1 MYGPKYRYS
10 ARMSDEELTWR
21 LGARSPGNDYRIF
34 KTAFVEAAHPHTGKV
49 KKFSLIESV
58 DWVNVIALT
67 PKDEVVL
74 IRQYRAGS
82 ASICLEIP
90 GGMIDEG
97 EDPLTAAKRELEE
110 ETGYTAA
117 NWRAIGTALPNPAI
131 QNNRLHTYVALD
143 AKPTA
148 PQRFDSSEVI
158 ELQTAPLADVRLMLR
173 DGRIDHALVI
183 TAFAHL
189 AFELHDLRRP

>member
-1 MYGPKYRYS
+1 M
-10 ARMSDEELTWR
+10 ADEELTWR

-34 KTAFVEAAHPHTGKV
+34 KTAFIDGTHPRTGV
-49 KKFSLIESV
+49 IKKFSLIECV

-67 PKDEVVL
+67 PADDVVL

-90 GGMIDEG
+90 GGMVDAG

-110 ETGYTAA
+110 ETGYTAET
-117 NWRAIGTALPNPAI
+117 WRALGRVSPNPAI
-131 QNNRLHTYVALD
+131 QNNRLHSYLALD
-143 AKPTA
+143 ARCTA
-148 PQRFDSSEVI
+148 DTRFDSSEVI
-158 ELQTAPLADVRLMLR
+158 ELQTAPLSEVRNMLR
-173 DGRIDHALVI
+173 DGRIDHALVL